1 MDQENPR
8 TIYKNEE
15 DRRLARIISILVWVT
30 WGVYLFVIIT
40 ALYFNDQTLL
50 ISTLT
55 GCALLF
61 IPLVLLKHQQLR
73 ASSLVVVLIELG
85 TVTII
90 ATVGQGIRD
99 LAVISFPIII
109 IFAGMA
115 LNRGFFRISVGF
127 TLLAVFWLVIGENFG
142 WFVTKPFIGEMTNWF
157 YLICVT
163 LILLVAALAVD
174 LLVTNLRMN
183 LDRAHSEI
191 AQRKQVEESLRV
203 SEERYRLLANN
214 IPDIIYSLD
223 GEGNIVT
230 VNSSAFERYGY
241 TEQDAK
247 GKPFLNFIHPEDREI
262 VIGSFLNA
270 LTEQRKFT
278 HGLQFR
284 IVAANGTSYWFELNS
299 QAHFDSLQR
308 YTGEEG
314 VLRDITERKRAE
326 TQINQLNAE
335 LEQRVEE
342 RTRELRDLQEQL
354 VRHEKLAVLGK
365 MAGSVG
371 HELRNPLGVINTSVY
386 YLKLVQP
393 DANDKIKQ
401 HLAMIEQEVCNSEKI
416 IGDLLDFARIKTVER
431 ETIPVARLVGQTLE
445 RFPVPANVELVLDL
459 PEDLPTIY
467 ADPRQMVQVLGNLTT
482 NACQAMPDGGRLVIR
497 AGSSTDNG
505 RSSLAISVMD
515 SGVGISPEHMGK
527 LFEPLF
533 TTKPNGIGLGLPI
546 CQKLVEANGGR
557 IEVKSEPGQGSTF
570 TLVLNVNQVV

>member
-1 MDQENPR
+1 
-8 TIYKNEE
+8 
-15 DRRLARIISILVWVT
+15 
-30 WGVYLFVIIT
+30 
-40 ALYFNDQTLL
+40 
-50 ISTLT
+50 
-55 GCALLF
+55 
-61 IPLVLLKHQQLR
+61 
-73 ASSLVVVLIELG
+73 
-85 TVTII
+85 
-90 ATVGQGIRD
+90 
-99 LAVISFPIII
+99 
-109 IFAGMA
+109 
-115 LNRGFFRISVGF
+115 
-127 TLLAVFWLVIGENFG
+127 
-142 WFVTKPFIGEMTNWF
+142 MTNWF